1 MSAPSYIDQYGDE
14 LQRIGEESFR
24 RLYPW
29 PNLVVIGMAGDLG
42 GSRAS
47 GTSII
52 NVANGILERGTITGR
67 VFSLMKPRDAPRGP
81 ITIGRTAD
89 CDIVIPEYSISRKHC
104 YISQM
109 DGLYRITDCGSAN
122 GTVVDGVTIGK
133 NLPYKLRGGECLTL
147 GRLLLLF
154 LPQREFILYV
164 RSLIPPPDFA

>member
-1 MSAPSYIDQYGDE
+1 MPVLSYLDQYVDE
-14 LQRIGEESFR
+14 LQQVGDEPFR

-52 NVANGILERGTITGR
+52 NVADSVLERGSITGR
-67 VFSLMKPRDAPRGP
+67 VFPLVKSRDAPRGP

-89 CDIVIPEYSISRKHC
+89 SDIVIPEYSISRKHC
-104 YISQM
+104 FISQV
-109 DGLYRITDCGSAN
+109 DGLYRISDCGSAN
-122 GTVVDGVTIGK
+122 GTVVDGVVIEK
-133 NLPYKLRGGECLTL
+133 NKPHKLQGGECLTL

-154 LPQREFILYV
+154 LPQREFISYIRRLV
-164 RSLIPPPDFA
+164 PPPDFA